1 MRSSSKKLALPLLLS
16 FAVLAACSGEDV
28 ATSEEQSYT
37 EFRCTSVDAEPG
49 SPRVYFA
56 PFDEAELEALCLL
69 DRAQEEVLVAQ
80 YNIRNQSYLDKL
92 VELKNRGV
100 TVRVAVDEANSKN
113 EWNVGD
119 DFLEQNGIEILRTD
133 SAKGGLMHL
142 KVSVVDQKFVM
153 TGSFNWNETASL
165 ANDEN
170 MIVFADPSLVEV
182 YRNHTL
188 DLLDQASSRV
198 ESTGDPASFLLF
210 VPEQSAE
217 KAIVDRIAAATTSVD
232 VAMFT
237 FTSKPIATAMAAAAQ
252 RGVRVRAVLERKQ
265 LGSGAIA
272 KQIEQAG
279 GEVIRAA
286 NRVGAFSAMHQKY
299 AVIDGSIVITGATN
313 WTRAGTFTNDEDL
326 VILTNEDT
334 AREYTKNFADLLHVY
349 DRQDDPE
356 APTANQSGV
365 LFNAIFDGTN
375 LGDRM
380 VVTGDHPA
388 LGSWDPW
395 RGAELETSET
405 LFPSWTANAKLPAGG
420 RVEYKFVVLRS
431 DGRVEWE
438 PGPNRVLEL
447 PESGRS
453 VVITGPYGDTSKSST
468 PADH

>member
-1 MRSSSKKLALPLLLS
+1 MQPVRSSLASL
-16 FAVLAACSGEDV
+16 FAFTLVGASACSGEQP
-28 ATSEEQSYT
+28 ATSEEQSFT
-37 EFRCTSVDAEPG
+37 QFTCTSVEAEPG
-49 SPRVYFA
+49 SPRVYFQ
-56 PFDEAELEALCLL
+56 PFDDAELEALCLL
-69 DRAQEEVLVAQ
+69 DRAKEEVLVAQ

-92 VELKNRGV
+92 VQLSERGV
-100 TVRVAVDEANSKN
+100 RVRVAVDEKNSQN

-119 DFLEQNGIEILRTD
+119 DFLEANGIELLRTD

-142 KVSVVDQKFVM
+142 KITVVDSTWAM
-153 TGSFNWNETASL
+153 TGSFNWNETATL

-170 MIVFADPSLVEV
+170 MIVFAEPEVVEV
-182 YRNHTL
+182 YRNHVL

-198 ESTGDPASFLLF
+198 ESTDDPSRFVLF

-237 FTSKPIATAMAAAAQ
+237 FTSKPIATALAVAAQ

-272 KQIEQAG
+272 RQLEQAG
-279 GEVIRAA
+279 AEVVRAA
-286 NRVGAFSAMHQKY
+286 NRIGAFSAMHQKY
-299 AVIDGSIVITGATN
+299 GVIDGTTVITGATN

-326 VILTNEDT
+326 LVITSPELATDY
-334 AREYTKNFADLLHVY
+334 ARNFADLLHVY

-356 APTANQSGV
+356 APTSDESGV
-365 LFNAIFDGTN
+365 LFNAIFDGTY

-380 VVTGDHPA
+380 VVTGSHPA

-395 RGAELETSET
+395 RGAELETSDT
-405 LFPSWTANAKLPAGG
+405 LFPSWTANAKLPAGE
-420 RVEYKFVVLRS
+420 RVEYKFVVIRG

-438 PGPNRVLEL
+438 PGPNRVLDL

-468 PADH
+468 PAEN